1 MSQSPVPVPPDV
13 GAPFREGLRARRLVL
28 QYDKASGRAQF
39 YPRPQSLYGAAG
51 AAGIEWREASGR
63 GAIFAL
69 TESHVAPPRLQHAV
83 PYALALVVLAEGP
96 RMLARVDAPFAQL
109 RIGQAVEVDWD
120 HPDTTGAF
128 PVFKPSASAG

>member
-1 MSQSPVPVPPDV
+1 MNQVTDIS
-13 GAPFREGLRARRLVL
+13 APFWEGIRARKLML
-28 QYDKASGRAQF
+28 QVCNATGRAQF

-51 AAGIEWREASGR
+51 IEWREASGR
-63 GAIFAL
+63 GTIFAL

-128 PVFKPSASAG
+128 PVFKPSVAAG

>member
-1 MSQSPVPVPPDV
+1 MSQSPVPPDV

-39 YPRPQSLYGAAG
+39 YPRPQSVYCAVG

-83 PYALALVVLAEGP
+83 PYALALIVLAEGP

-120 HPDTTGAF
+120 HPDSTGAF
-128 PVFKPSASAG
+128 PVFKPSVAAG